1 MDYTKQSLPYK
12 IKKAVRY
19 IQLYGIR
26 RTLAKADAQYH
37 MKKEYDVLPK
47 MANKN
52 KKAHVG
58 ILGCG
63 KFSHS
68 NIAYYLK
75 KNYGY
80 VIQGCMDVDI
90 NHAASLAEKYKAN
103 YYTDDAM
110 KIINDPKI
118 DLIFIASNHAT
129 HAEYA
134 VSAIEQGKAVHIE
147 KPHAVDTEQLVKLCM
162 AIEKYDGRAR
172 MGFNRPNSKLG
183 QMVMKS
189 FAAEEGASM
198 LNWFVAGHAIEPD
211 HWYFAEKEG
220 GRILGNLCHWT
231 DLILQMI
238 PEEGR
243 FPVKIV
249 PSRSAKS
256 DCDISVTFIFA
267 DNSIGTITFSA
278 KGHTFEGVR
287 ETLNGH
293 KGNALVHL
301 KDFKEVRIDN
311 VEKITKKKLWLRDHG
326 HQKAI
331 TNSYGM
337 LKDKNQKEGLGYI
350 WDTGYLVIKTK
361 EALESFET
369 VIVEPFEV
377 SFIKEKKQ
385 LISNENS

>member
-1 MDYTKQSLPYK
+1 MDYTKQSLSYK

-19 IQLYGIR
+19 IQLYGVR

-37 MKKEYDVLPK
+37 MKKEYGTLPT
-47 MANKN
+47 MSNN
-52 KKAHVG
+52 NNKAHVG

-75 KNYGY
+75 KNFGN
-80 VIQGCMDVDI
+80 VIQGCMDIDI

-103 YYTDDAM
+103 YYTDDPM
-110 KIINDPKI
+110 KIINDSKI

-134 VSAIEQGKAVHIE
+134 IEAMKQGKAVHIE
-147 KPHAVDTEQLVKLCM
+147 KPHAVNTKQLVELCKT
-162 AIEKYDGRAR
+162 IEEYNGRAR

-183 QMVMKS
+183 QMIMDALAK
-189 FAAEEGASM
+189 EEGAAM
-198 LNWFVAGHAIEPD
+198 LNWFVAGHEIEPG

-220 GRILGNLCHWT
+220 GRVLGNLCHWT
-231 DLILQMI
+231 DLVLQMI
-238 PEEGR
+238 PEDGR
-243 FPVKIV
+243 FPVKII
-249 PSRSAKS
+249 PSRSKKS
-256 DCDISVTFIFA
+256 DCDISVSFIFK
-267 DNSIGTITFSA
+267 DDSIGTITFSA

-293 KGNALVHL
+293 KGNVLVHL
-301 KDFKEVRIDN
+301 KDFKEVRIDK
-311 VEKITKKKLWLRDHG
+311 VEKVTKKKLWLRDHG

-331 TNSYGM
+331 INSYKM
-337 LKDKNQKEGLGYI
+337 LKDESLKENLRYI

-369 VIVEPFEV
+369 VIVEPFET
-377 SFIKEKKQ
+377 SFNKEKQ
-385 LISNENS
+385 QYITNENT